1 MSCSFRDGTN
11 ALSHSRNSIV
21 TVSVLKEYK
30 EVITNTTADLEDH
43 LQEIDKK
50 LQSLS
55 LEGGRISDE
64 DAAEQQQM
72 QEERDSTQ
80 QCLGICA
87 QVFTHIDQVHP
98 NAIENTSTPLG
109 GYQGPVITL
118 GGLLSARQTT
128 ADTFKALKERLSITT
143 TQLEKHLQDVNS
155 RLEKFS
161 SQPLKESNEQAAEQD
176 RMKEEME
183 SIKQC
188 LAICSQA
195 TMQANKERT
204 NDFEDISLSDDGQQ
218 VVVATFGDLISAK
231 RVTAGARSFQWIG
244 QMSDESLQQ
253 LSRDRGRIATE
264 NATQQQTGTDA
275 QFEGRYGAGVK
286 LRSRNLNDVDIGN
299 QG

>member
-1 MSCSFRDGTN
+1 M
-11 ALSHSRNSIV
+11 LPYSRKSVV
-21 TVSVLKEYK
+21 TASVLKEYK

-55 LEGGRISDE
+55 LQGGAISDE
-64 DAAEQQQM
+64 DAAERRQM

-98 NAIENTSTPLG
+98 NATDNTSTPLA
-109 GYQGPVITL
+109 GYQRPVITF
-118 GGLLSARQTT
+118 GGLVSARQTT
-128 ADTFKALKERLSITT
+128 ADTLKAMKEKLSTT
-143 TQLEKHLQDVNS
+143 TIQLEKHLQDINN

-161 SQPLKESNEQAAEQD
+161 SQPLKQSNEQAAEQD

-188 LAICSQA
+188 LEICSQA
-195 TMQANKERT
+195 TMQADKERI
-204 NDFEDISLSDDGQQ
+204 NDFEDITMTDDGQQ
-218 VVVATFGDLISAK
+218 VVVSTIGDLVSAK
-231 RVTAGARSFQWIG
+231 RVTAGARSIQWLG

-253 LSRDRGRIATE
+253 LSRDRSRIASE
-264 NATQQQTGTDA
+264 NATQQQTGTDS

-286 LRSRNLNDVDIGN
+286 LRSLNLNDEGPIGK
-299 QG
+299 